1 MHSHDRP
8 RTLPCLLT
16 TAHTMPNLSTPKLS
30 EADASHVIAMAW
42 DDDTP
47 FEAIAR
53 AYGLSESDVIALMRQ
68 RLKSGSFKVWRTRV
82 RGRASKHQVRQSQ
95 QTMQAL
101 AQASMVIE
109 PITGDTPMR
118 TTHITREGLK

>member
-1 MHSHDRP
+1 
-8 RTLPCLLT
+8 
-16 TAHTMPNLSTPKLS
+16 MPIHNTSKLS
-30 EADASHVIAMAW
+30 EADASQVIAMAW

-68 RLKSGSFKVWRTRV
+68 SLKKGSFRVWRRRV

-95 QTMQAL
+95 QALQAL
-101 AQASMVIE
+101 AQTTVVAKPMGDDL
-109 PITGDTPMR
+109 PIR
-118 TTHITREGLK
+118 TTHPTREGLK

>member
-1 MHSHDRP
+1 MPIH
-8 RTLPCLLT
+8 T
-16 TAHTMPNLSTPKLS
+16 TSKLS
-30 EADASHVIAMAW
+30 EADASQVIAMAW

-68 RLKSGSFKVWRTRV
+68 SLKKGSFRVWRTRV

-95 QTMQAL
+95 QTLQAL
-101 AQASMVIE
+101 AQTTMVAKPMGDDL
-109 PITGDTPMR
+109 PIRP
-118 TTHITREGLK
+118 THLTSEGLK

>member
-1 MHSHDRP
+1 MPIH
-8 RTLPCLLT
+8 T
-16 TAHTMPNLSTPKLS
+16 TSKLS
-30 EADASHVIAMAW
+30 EADASQVIAMAW

-68 RLKSGSFKVWRTRV
+68 SLKTGSFRVWRTRV

-95 QTMQAL
+95 QALKAL
-101 AQASMVIE
+101 AQTTVAKPMGDDL
-109 PITGDTPMR
+109 PIRP
-118 TTHITREGLK
+118 THPTREGLK

>member
-1 MHSHDRP
+1 MSIHKTS
-8 RTLPCLLT
+8 
-16 TAHTMPNLSTPKLS
+16 KLS
-30 EADASHVIAMAW
+30 EADASQVIAMAW

-68 RLKSGSFKVWRTRV
+68 SLKTGSFRVWRRRV

-95 QTMQAL
+95 KALQAL
-101 AQASMVIE
+101 AQTTVVAKPMGDDL
-109 PITGDTPMR
+109 PIR
-118 TTHITREGLK
+118 TTHPTREGLK

>member
-1 MHSHDRP
+1 
-8 RTLPCLLT
+8 
-16 TAHTMPNLSTPKLS
+16 MPIQTIAPKLS
-30 EADASHVIAMAW
+30 EADTSQVIAMAW

-53 AYGLSESDVIALMRQ
+53 TYGLSESDVIALMRQ
-68 RLKSGSFKVWRTRV
+68 SLKFGSFKVWRTKV
-82 RGRASKHQVRQSQ
+82 RGRASKHQVRKRL
-95 QTMQAL
+95 QTLHVL

-109 PITGDTPMR
+109 PITDDIPMR